1 MRAAV
6 YIRVSTEDQVREGF
20 SIAAQRERLLAYLH
34 SQGWELSDSYA
45 DEGVSAKDLQRPE
58 LTRLLDDVR
67 QNKMDVVLVYR
78 LDRLTRSVLDLYQL
92 LQTFDLHGVHFKSCT
107 EVYDTTTAI
116 GRLFI
121 TLVAALAQW
130 ERENLAERVKMGMG
144 QMVRERKRPGG
155 PPPYGYALQDGQL
168 QIQTDEACHVRLMF
182 ERYAQGH
189 SPRRIAEEVN
199 LRGAR
204 GKNGA
209 PWSASA
215 VLRLLKNPVYYGAL
229 RWNYAHSAPHLR
241 RQREQGDYLL
251 EEAVHPAIIDEPTFQ
266 RVQQRM
272 AARGSRHPRV
282 LGSSF
287 LFSGILYCARCH
299 AEMRGKTTH
308 SKGKGGNHYSHTYY
322 SCSNK
327 GKGLCNTAPI
337 REDRLEQALLQK
349 LQESPPETSTFWR
362 EVCRDAHTNPAFPAH
377 APASDTIWE
386 ERRRRWEEAYEAGI
400 LTLAELRKKLQELEQ
415 KKLAEKEKL
424 PSLPHM
430 RHEEERDE
438 QQPLTW
444 KKIWS
449 ESTREQRRQLAMSLI
464 QRLEVEASP
473 AFGSGNRRG
482 VIIQQILLVE
492 D

>member
-1 MRAAV
+1 MRAAL

-34 SQGWELSDSYA
+34 SQSWELSDFYT
-45 DEGVSAKDLQRPE
+45 DEGVSAKDLHRPE

-67 QNKMDVVLVYR
+67 RNKMDVVLVYR

-168 QIQTDEACHVRLMF
+168 QIQHDEACHVRLMF

-189 SPRRIAEEVN
+189 SPRQIAEEVN

-209 PWSASA
+209 SWSASA

-241 RQREQGDYLL
+241 RQRVQNDFLL

-308 SKGKGGNHYSHTYY
+308 SKGKSGNHYTHTYY

-327 GKGLCNTAPI
+327 GKGLCNAAPI

-349 LQESPPETSTFWR
+349 LQESPPESNAFWQK
-362 EVCRDAHTNPAFPAH
+362 VSRDANTRSAFPAPS
-377 APASDTIWE
+377 PASDAKWE
-386 ERRRRWEEAYEAGI
+386 DRRRRWEEAYEAGV
-400 LTLAELRKKLQELEQ
+400 LTLGELRKKLQDLE
-415 KKLAEKEKL
+415 KKQLAEKEKL

-438 QQPLTW
+438 QQSLAW
-444 KKIWS
+444 NRIWS
-449 ESTREQRRQLAMSLI
+449 ESTREERRQLATSLI
-464 QRLEVEASP
+464 QRVEVEASP
-473 AFGSGNRRG
+473 AFGNRRG
-482 VIIQQILLVE
+482 VSVQQILFME

>member
-1 MRAAV
+1 LRAAV

-34 SQGWELSDSYA
+34 SQDWELSDFYT

-67 QNKMDVVLVYR
+67 QKRMDVVLVYR

-92 LQTFDLHGVHFKSCT
+92 LQTFERYGVHFKSCT

-155 PPPYGYALQDGQL
+155 PPPYGYLLREGQL
-168 QIQTDEACHVRLMF
+168 QIQADEARHVRLMF
-182 ERYAQGH
+182 ERYTQGL
-189 SPRRIAEEVN
+189 SPRQIADEAN

-209 PWSASA
+209 SWSASA

-229 RWNYAHSAPHLR
+229 RWNYVHSATH
-241 RQREQGDYLL
+241 QRHQKEQDEFLL
-251 EEAVHPAIIDEPTFQ
+251 VEAVHPAIIDEPTFR

-272 AARGSRHPRV
+272 LDRGSLHPRV

-287 LFSGILYCARCH
+287 LFSGILFCACCH

-308 SKGKGGNHYSHTYY
+308 VKGKNGNPPYSHTYY
-322 SCSNK
+322 SCS
-327 GKGLCNTAPI
+327 GKPRGLCAAASI
-337 REDRLEQALLQK
+337 REDRLEQAFLHK
-349 LQESPPETSTFWR
+349 FQEDHPVTNVFWQ
-362 EVCRDAHTNPAFPAH
+362 EVASVSVSVSS
-377 APASDTIWE
+377 SDTKWK

-400 LTLAELRKKLQELEQ
+400 LTLPELRKKLEDLEQ
-415 KKLAEKEKL
+415 KHSAEKEML
-424 PSLPHM
+424 PSHPH
-430 RHEEERDE
+430 HTQTADE
-438 QQPLTW
+438 QDVQQPPTW
-444 KKIWS
+444 QRIWS
-449 ESTREQRRQLAMSLI
+449 DSTREHRRQLVTNLI

-473 AFGSGNRRG
+473 PFGPKNKRVVSIR
-482 VIIQQILLVE
+482 QILYAE
-492 D
+492 

>member
-34 SQGWELSDSYA
+34 SQGWELADFYT

-155 PPPYGYALQDGQL
+155 PPPYGYSLQDGQL

-189 SPRRIAEEVN
+189 SPRQIAEEVN

-209 PWSASA
+209 CWSASA

-229 RWNYAHSAPHLR
+229 RWNYAHSAPQQR
-241 RQREQGDYLL
+241 RQKEQDDYLL
-251 EEAVHPAIIDEPTFQ
+251 EEAVHPAIIDERTFQ

-287 LFSGILYCARCH
+287 LFSGILFCARCH
-299 AEMRGKTTH
+299 AEMRGKTTQ
-308 SKGKGGNHYSHTYY
+308 SKGKSGNHYSHTYY

-327 GKGLCNTAPI
+327 VNGLCNAAPI
-337 REDRLEQALLQK
+337 REDRLEEALLQK
-349 LQESPPETSTFWR
+349 LQESLPESNAFWQK
-362 EVCRDAHTNPAFPAH
+362 VPTPTPVSDAK
-377 APASDTIWE
+377 WE
-386 ERRRRWEEAYEAGI
+386 ERRRRWEVAYEAGV
-400 LTLAELRKKLQELEQ
+400 LTLAELRKKLHDLEQ
-415 KKLAEKEKL
+415 KQLAEKEKL

-430 RHEEERDE
+430 RHEEEWDE
-438 QQPLTW
+438 QQSLTW
-444 KKIWS
+444 NKIWS
-449 ESTREQRRQLAMSLI
+449 ESTREERRQLATSLI
-464 QRLEVEASP
+464 QRMEVEASP
-473 AFGSGNRRG
+473 AFGPGNKRG
-482 VIIQQILLVE
+482 VSVQQILFME

>member
-34 SQGWELSDSYA
+34 SQGWELADFYT

-92 LQTFDLHGVHFKSCT
+92 LQTFDVHGVHFKSCT

-168 QIQTDEACHVRLMF
+168 QIQHDEACHVQLMF

-189 SPRRIAEEVN
+189 SPRQIAEEVN

-209 PWSASA
+209 CWSASA

-229 RWNYAHSAPHLR
+229 RWNYAHSAPQLR

-287 LFSGILYCARCH
+287 LFSGILFCALCH

-308 SKGKGGNHYSHTYY
+308 SKGKNGSQHSHTYY

-327 GKGLCNTAPI
+327 GKGLCNAAPI
-337 REDRLEQALLQK
+337 REDRLEQALLQN
-349 LQESPPETSTFWR
+349 LQESPPESHAFWR
-362 EVCRDAHTNPAFPAH
+362 NICRDANTRSSFPAPS
-377 APASDTIWE
+377 PASSAKWE
-386 ERRRRWEEAYEAGI
+386 DRRRRWEEAYEAGV
-400 LTLAELRKKLQELEQ
+400 LTLAELQRKLQDLGQ
-415 KKLAEKEKL
+415 KQLAEEEKL
-424 PSLPHM
+424 PSLPQM
-430 RHEEERDE
+430 LHEEERDE
-438 QQPLTW
+438 QQSLTW
-444 KKIWS
+444 NKIWS
-449 ESTREQRRQLAMSLI
+449 ESTREERRQLATSLI

-473 AFGSGNRRG
+473 AFGPGNKRG
-482 VIIQQILLVE
+482 ASVRQILFVE
-492 D
+492 E